1 MNLPAP
7 VLRYAKAGWRHRWL
21 GLAVAWL
28 ICLVGW
34 AAVYKL
40 PSQYTV
46 STRVFAAPDLI
57 LGETLRGLAVEG
69 NSAQQVETLQRTL
82 LARPNLERVVARTG
96 LDLRAGSQAEREAVV
111 EALGRDVKIQLQT
124 RQLFRIEYS
133 DSDPRVAH
141 DVVRTILA
149 LFLERAA
156 NNDRQQMDNARNFIN
171 QQIQAYENQLRE
183 AEQRRA
189 EFRTRF
195 LDLLPQGDSGLSRLE
210 QSRTRLAGLRG
221 ELEDQNV
228 RRELVRRQFEATPAV
243 LAPDTFVGGGGGGGG
258 GGRVSLAEGELRE
271 LRLRFTD
278 QHPAVVAQ
286 RQIIAE
292 LRAMGAAAADGPRP
306 ATGNAAAPV
315 RQPGPRANPQREMLQ
330 GRLLD
335 AEAAIASLE
344 RQIRAETAE
353 VARLEALARSV
364 PQVQAQFANLD
375 RDYAV
380 LKRQYEELL
389 ERRESL
395 QVAGAARA
403 GADQVRL
410 EVVEPPVVPVTPVGP
425 NRPALAAG
433 VLAVGLGAGAFLAI
447 ALSLL
452 DRSFHSI
459 RDLRAIGL
467 PVLGAISALRQRRQL
482 VPNLVFV
489 GSAAALL
496 VIFAGVV
503 TRGEQLMARGGAL
516 LSRFLA

>member
-34 AAVYKL
+34 AAVYQL
-40 PSQYTV
+40 PNHYTV

-82 LARPNLERVVARTG
+82 LARPNLERVIARTG
-96 LDLRAGSQAEREAVV
+96 LDLRPGSQGERE
-111 EALGRDVKIQLQT
+111 ELIRNLGRQIRIELQT

-171 QQIQAYENQLRE
+171 QQLQAYENQLRE

-189 EFRTRF
+189 EFRSRF

-292 LRAMGAAAADGPRP
+292 LRAMGAAADGPRP
-306 ATGNAAAPV
+306 AAGNATAPV
-315 RQPGPRANPQREMLQ
+315 RQAGPRANPQREMLQ

-425 NRPALAAG
+425 NRPILAAS

>member
-21 GLAVAWL
+21 GLAVAWV
-28 ICLVGW
+28 ICLAGW
-34 AAVYKL
+34 ATVYRL
-40 PSQYTV
+40 PNQYTV

-69 NSAQQVETLQRTL
+69 NSAQQVEVLQRTL
-82 LARPNLERVVARTG
+82 LARPNLERVIARTG
-96 LDLRAGSQAEREAVV
+96 LDLRPGSEGEREALLRN
-111 EALGRDVKIQLQT
+111 LGRQIRIELQT

-189 EFRTRF
+189 EFRSRF
-195 LDLLPQGDSGLSRLE
+195 LDLLPQGDGGLSRLE
-210 QSRTRLAGLRG
+210 QARTRLGNLRG
-221 ELEDQNV
+221 ELEDQQV
-228 RRELVRRQFEATPAV
+228 RRELVRRQFEATPAT
-243 LAPDTFVGGGGGGGG
+243 LAPDTVAGGGGGGG
-258 GGRVSLAEGELRE
+258 GGRVALAEGELRE

-278 QHPAVVAQ
+278 QHPAVIAQ

-292 LRAMGAAAADGPRP
+292 LRAMGAAADGPRP
-306 ATGNAAAPV
+306 AAGNAAPV
-315 RQPGPRANPQREMLQ
+315 RQAGPRPNPQREMLQ
-330 GRLLD
+330 TRLVD
-335 AEAAIASLE
+335 AEVEIASLE

-353 VARLEALARSV
+353 MTRLEALARSV

-375 RDYAV
+375 RDYAI

-389 ERRESL
+389 ERRENL

-410 EVVEPPVVPVTPVGP
+410 EVVEPPVVPAAPVGP
-425 NRPALAAG
+425 NRPILAAG

-452 DRSFHSI
+452 DRSFHSV

-482 VPNLVFV
+482 VPNLVFG

-496 VIFAGVV
+496 VIFAGVL